1 MALTVDFY
9 TFTKKTNSTKQPT
22 GTAALSASCLL
33 KDATSIIKPVIE
45 LKASDSPLAYNYAH
59 ITAFNRYYFIDDIT
73 WNAGVWEVSMTCDV
87 LATYKSTI
95 GSTSCYVLRS
105 ANYYDGN
112 IMDNL
117 YPATSNVS
125 TDIAYSAYSTGWS
138 NTMSIGFTDWNSGDF
153 VVGIQGTGTGSVNGV
168 IYYAMD
174 TSKLLNVI
182 RYFYANSGDDGWWGA
197 TNLGKGFRNALNK
210 LDQYITSIRWYPYPL
225 YYSSTAQDVYLGS
238 WKCTDPNNA
247 LVTIQ
252 AFTIDNTRP
261 CSREVTIMRHPQAAT
276 RGSYLNYSP
285 YSSYEIVDPLVG
297 VIPISSDIAKVI
309 NTIKCTVTPDYTT
322 GQAKYELTTAG
333 DVVFYTT
340 YIKFAVDIDLT
351 GSTVNAGGLISSA
364 GSVASG
370 IAGMLAPGGAGVTA
384 AGVIGRAAG
393 VGSTAMM
400 LHSSPGGNQSSGGFV
415 QYGDGK
421 FMLRGYFK
429 PIVNEDLADLGRP
442 YCTTSTPA
450 TVLNYMVIDNPH
462 VQISGTS
469 READMINAYMA
480 GGFFYE

>member
-125 TDIAYSAYSTGWS
+125 TDIAYSSYSTGWPAAL
-138 NTMSIGFTDWNSGDF
+138 SIGFTDWSSGEF
-153 VVGIQGTGTGSVNGV
+153 IVGIQGTGMGNVNGV
-168 IYYAMD
+168 IYYSMD
-174 TSKLLNVI
+174 AYKLAKLI
-182 RYFYANSGDDGWWGA
+182 SWFYANSGDNTWWG
-197 TNLGKGFRNALNK
+197 NLEKGVRNALNS
-210 LDQYITSIRWYPYPL
+210 LDQYITSIRWYPYIM
-225 YYSSTAQDVYLGS
+225 YTSNISQDIYLGS
-238 WKCTDPNNA
+238 WKCTDPDNA
-247 LVTIQ
+247 LTTLT
-252 AFTIDNTRP
+252 AFTVTDTRP

-340 YIKFAVDIDLT
+340 YIKFAVDINLS
-351 GSTVNAGGLISSA
+351 GSQVNVGGLVS
-364 GSVASG
+364 SVASVATG
-370 IAGMLAPGGAGVTA
+370 IATAGASTA
-384 AGVIGRAAG
+384 AATAIGRAAG
-393 VGSTAMM
+393 IGNAIMTGYAT
-400 LHSSPGGNQSSGGFV
+400 PGCNQSSGGFV

>member
-59 ITAFNRYYFIDDIT
+59 ISAFSRYYFIDDIT

-105 ANYYDGN
+105 SNYYDGD

-117 YPATSNVS
+117 YPATSGVS
-125 TDIAYSAYSTGWS
+125 TEIAYSSYSAGWPAALS
-138 NTMSIGFTDWNSGDF
+138 MGFTSWDDGTF
-153 VVGIQGTGTGSVNGV
+153 VVGIQGTGAGSVNGI
-168 IYYAMD
+168 IYYIMD
-174 TSKLLNVI
+174 TAKLLKVI
-182 RYFYANSGDDGWWGA
+182 SYFYANSGDNSWWG
-197 TNLGKGFRNALNK
+197 NLEKGVRNALNS
-210 LDQYITSIRWYPYPL
+210 LDNYITSIRWYPYPM
-225 YYSSTAQDVYLGS
+225 YGSTLAQDVYLGS

-252 AFTIDNTRP
+252 AFTVEDTRP
-261 CSREVTIMRHPQAAT
+261 CSREVTVMRHPQAAT
-276 RGSYLNYSP
+276 RGSYLNYAP

-340 YIKFAVDIDLT
+340 YIKYAVEISLS
-351 GSTVNAGGLISSA
+351 GSQVNVGGLISSA
-364 GSVASG
+364 GGVATTL
-370 IAGMLAPGGAGVTA
+370 AGVATGGAATA
-384 AGVIGRAAG
+384 AAVIGDLVGIGNAA
-393 VGSTAMM
+393 TR

-450 TVLNYMVIDNPH
+450 TVRNYMVIDNPH